1 MANLGQLSWGYHGD
15 DGAFFER
22 LKGRRYDVEWFPYG
36 QGDTVGCAIDFS
48 KAEIFYTRNGK
59 RLGKRHYRPE
69 NCSLIS
75 IVKTAL
81 TDVKG
86 RLCPVVG
93 LDDLVDIYT
102 NFGKEKFLWG
112 PGNDLDFDVDIPIN
126 RAEEGD
132 T

>member
-15 DGAFFER
+15 DGAFFEH

-59 RLGKRHYRPE
+59 RLME
-69 NCSLIS
+69 
-75 IVKTAL
+75 TAF

-86 RLCPVVG
+86 RLYLVVG